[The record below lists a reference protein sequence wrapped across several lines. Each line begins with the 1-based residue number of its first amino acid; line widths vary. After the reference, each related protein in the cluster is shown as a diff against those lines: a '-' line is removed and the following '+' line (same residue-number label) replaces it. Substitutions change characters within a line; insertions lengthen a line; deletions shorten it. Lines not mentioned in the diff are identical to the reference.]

1 MKLRSPLASVLLAV
15 LCACA
20 GGRTDPTAESSES
33 AVLTTLPG
41 TTWRL
46 VEFVSSDDRTGTV
59 RPTDPTRYTLELQ
72 ADGRAALRLD
82 CNRGS
87 ATWTASAAGSA
98 SGTFGFGSM
107 AMTKAYCGPA
117 AMDQRIARDAE
128 YVRTYL
134 LRGDRLYLDL
144 MADGGTYV
152 WERIDD

>member
-1 MKLRSPLASVLLAV
+1 MKLRFILDALLLAS

-20 GGRTDPTAESSES
+20 GGRGDPTVESSES
-33 AVLTTLPG
+33 AALTTLPG

-46 VEFVSSDDRTGTV
+46 VEFVSSDDRIGTV

-87 ATWTASAAGSA
+87 ATWTAAAAGSA
-98 SGTFGFGSM
+98 SGAFGFGPV
-107 AMTKAYCGPA
+107 AMTKVYCGPA
-117 AMDQRIARDAE
+117 SIDQRIARDAE

-134 LRGDRLYLDL
+134 LRGDRLFLNL

-152 WERIDD
+152 WERTED